1 MTGINYEGKK
11 RSGAGGDK
19 VSLDVVGHIN
29 RKCLSREL
37 LNKILIDFFAP
48 EGDITVQFNGRSITY
63 EGFIDENILILFF
76 VEERYSPPHNVWV
89 SDILKG
95 EFEFAQLLIFNLEK
109 EYSTI
114 DTYKIVID
122 FFIFLHSF
130 IDSDI
135 LVTSDA
141 HNDICLLK
149 DEDVIW
155 AQDCVFNQ

>member
-1 MTGINYEGKK
+1 M
-11 RSGAGGDK
+11 
-19 VSLDVVGHIN
+19 SLDVVGRIN

-48 EGDITVQFNGRSITY
+48 TGDITVQFNGRSLTY

-76 VEERYSPPHNVWV
+76 VEERWSPPYNIWV
-89 SDILKG
+89 SDILKD
-95 EFEFAQLLIFNLEK
+95 EFEFAQLLIFNLDK

-122 FFIFLHSF
+122 FFKFLHSF